1 MKKEKSCGAVVF
13 KREKNRTY
21 FLIEKMTEGHYSLPK
36 GHVEAGENEIQTAER
51 EILEETGLSVRIDP
65 SFRHSVTY
73 SPYADCEKDVVFFV
87 AEYVGGNLRIQ
98 KGETEE
104 LDWLEEEEAVQRLT
118 YKSDKETLRLASRHI
133 LGNVGS
139 RIALGFMRINDMSAE
154 QVETLIRKA
163 LDAGV
168 YKFDLADIYGKGRC
182 EELVGEVL
190 SAHPELR
197 EKMYLQS
204 KVGIRKEPKRYDL
217 SYEHI
222 VEGVKASVERMKC
235 GYLDSLLLHRP
246 DILMDAEEVGK
257 AIAFLLKEG
266 LIRDFGVSNF
276 SSSEILYLERYL
288 PCPIRY
294 NQVQLGIGNTTMI
307 DQIMF
312 TNVPAGKVSKEAD
325 DLFFFLK
332 RKNIVIQCWSPFQV
346 GFFEGVI
353 FDESRYPELN
363 AILADFAERYHTSKC
378 AIATAFLLKIDPR
391 LWVVTGSTSWKH
403 IEESLDGEKIS
414 LSREDFYELYAKV
427 IHWIP

>member
-13 KREKNRTY
+13 KRERDRTL
-21 FLIEKMTEGHYSLPK
+21 FLIEKMQRGHYSLPK
-36 GHVEAGENEIQTAER
+36 GHVEAGEREAQTAER
-51 EILEETGLSVRIDP
+51 EILEETGLKAQVDT
-65 SFRHSVTY
+65 SFRHTVTY
-73 SPYADCEKDVVFFV
+73 SPYPDCEKDVVFFV
-87 AEYVGGNLRIQ
+87 AECVGGNLQ
-98 KGETEE
+98 PQEHETEE
-104 LDWLEEEEAVQRLT
+104 LYWLEEKEAVRLLT
-118 YKSDKETLRLASRHI
+118 YESDKETLRLASRHI
-133 LGNVGS
+133 LGSVGS
-139 RIALGFMRINDMSAE
+139 RVALGFMRIADMTSD
-154 QVETLIRKA
+154 QVKELIVKA
-163 LDAGV
+163 LEAGI

-182 EELVGEVL
+182 EELLGEVL
-190 SAHPELR
+190 SANPDFR
-197 EKMYLQS
+197 ARMYIQS

-222 VEGVKASVERMKC
+222 IEGVKASVERMKC

-257 AIAFLLKEG
+257 AISFLLKEG

-294 NQVQLGIGNTTMI
+294 DQVQLGIGNTTMI
-307 DQIMF
+307 DQIMY

-353 FDESRYPELN
+353 FDETRYPELN
-363 AILADFAERYHTSKC
+363 AILADFAGRYHTSKC
-378 AIATAFLLKIDPR
+378 AIATAFLLRIDPR

-414 LSREDFYELYAKV
+414 LSREDFYELYARV
-427 IHWIP
+427 IRWIP